1 MQDVIPYELMKLR
14 LLNGGHS
21 SLAYVSYLL
30 GHRTTDAAMADGDVS
45 SFVKAYMA
53 EVRTLISI

>member
-1 MQDVIPYELMKLR
+1 MPTAWGQSEEMLR

-30 GHRTTDAAMADGDVS
+30 GHRTTDELWCTKVS
-45 SFVKAYMA
+45 P
-53 EVRTLISI
+53 LN